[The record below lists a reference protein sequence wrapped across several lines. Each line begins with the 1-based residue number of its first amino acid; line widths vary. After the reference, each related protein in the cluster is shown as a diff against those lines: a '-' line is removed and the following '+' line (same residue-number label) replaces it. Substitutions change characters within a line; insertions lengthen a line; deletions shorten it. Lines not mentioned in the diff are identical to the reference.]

1 MSQYLTSHFGDSHGS
16 MLGNGVAPFARKASK
31 RVGRGNIDDSAAS
44 NVTCTVSAGPGS
56 WVLFSH
62 CCCLGTHA
70 QKVAP
75 RVNVHNAVKVF
86 DISVR

>member
-1 MSQYLTSHFGDSHGS
+1 VSQYLTSHFGDSHGS
-16 MLGNGVAPFARKASK
+16 MLGDGVAPFARKASE

-44 NVTCTVSAGPGS
+44 NVTCAVSAGPGS
-56 WVLFSH
+56 WVLILH
-62 CCCLGTHA
+62 CCCLDTHA

-75 RVNVHNAVKVF
+75 RVIVHNAVKVP